1 MARHAARKNPTTTHG
16 TRRALLRAGLTV
28 TAAGAVVGAGAVTA
42 SAAPAPAPD
51 AASGLGMPVQVV
63 TQALTASTTH
73 GLGPVK
79 NLQLDPLA
87 GTGADPLDNAVGA
100 QLADFKPVSTALLTG
115 PITSGSSLSELP
127 LVGTATG
134 VLPG

>member
-1 MARHAARKNPTTTHG
+1 MARHAARKNPLTTHG
-16 TRRALLRAGLTV
+16 ARRALLCAGLTV

-42 SAAPAPAPD
+42 SAAPAPD
-51 AASGLGMPVQVV
+51 AGSGVGSPVQAA

-73 GLGPVK
+73 ALGPIK
-79 NLQLDPLA
+79 NLKLDPLA
-87 GTGADPLDNAVGA
+87 GTGADPLDNAIGT
-100 QLADFKPVSTALLTG
+100 QLADFKPVSTAALTG

-127 LVGTATG
+127 LVGTVVG